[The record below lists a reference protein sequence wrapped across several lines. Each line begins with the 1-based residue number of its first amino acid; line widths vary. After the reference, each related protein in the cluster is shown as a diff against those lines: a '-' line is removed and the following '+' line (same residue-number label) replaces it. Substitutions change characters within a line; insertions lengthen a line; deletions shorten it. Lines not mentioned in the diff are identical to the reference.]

1 MATRKKSADSGT
13 EDNKTKFISGTDS
26 AFTYK
31 RDRAQIM
38 DFSKQLEILQRNPT
52 TNYSKTFMQ
61 YTKELVKTYI
71 QSPATNQDT
80 LREISRFLW
89 RNSMLYQRM
98 IMYQASMPLF
108 SYNITQ
114 ENDFSKEITSDKAWK
129 NYYKVLSE
137 FNKYDIKRE
146 GYNALCLAL
155 RDGFFVGFMYE
166 EDKRFLMPLD
176 VQYCRIMGKNA
187 AGQWVVYFDAN
198 FFNQGS
204 NSEFVLGID
213 GHPEYATW
221 HKVFIDGYQAFLRD
235 RTNSRWFRLP
245 PELTCCILCGP
256 EDEFAFPLPAY
267 LPIFPSLMDLLDLES
282 ILQSKN
288 ELENYKLIVSKIPLV
303 DNGNSGDI
311 DDFAISME
319 LSNYFDQM
327 IKNQVPDLVGSVVSP
342 MDIDT
347 ISFDKSNSSAET
359 DTLGKAIRN
368 LFNNSGVSE
377 VVVAGGGT
385 NASTLAI
392 RFGQIADANNTWV
405 LVNRYESWLNYY
417 INENISQG
425 YIFEIFKLTDFNRE
439 EVIKE
444 KRESATLGGSALDLI
459 AVTDGNPYKA
469 VSKLRFEAALGIRDM
484 MIPLQSSYNATTSS
498 DGEVGRPETP
508 DTSLSPSG
516 DRTRNTAE

>member
-1 MATRKKSADSGT
+1 MANKKTAESGT
-13 EDNKTKFISGTDS
+13 DENKTKFISGDRPE
-26 AFTYK
+26 FQYK

-38 DFSKQLEILQRNPT
+38 DFAKQIEYLQRNPT
-52 TNYSKTFMQ
+52 TNYTKSFMQ
-61 YTKELVKTYI
+61 YNKDIVKTYV

-114 ENDFSKEITSDKAWK
+114 ENDFSKDITPDKAWRD
-129 NYYKVLSE
+129 YYKVVSE
-137 FNKYDIKRE
+137 FNKFDIKRE
-146 GYNALCLAL
+146 GYNTLCIAL

-166 EDKRFLMPLD
+166 EDKRFMMPLD

-187 AGQWVVYFDAN
+187 SGQWVVYFDAN

-204 NSEFVLGID
+204 NSEFVLGIE

-221 HKVFIDGYQAFLRD
+221 DKVFIDGYQAFLND
-235 RTNSRWFRLP
+235 RQNSRWFRLP
-245 PELTCCILCGP
+245 PERTCCLICGP
-256 EDEFAFPLPAY
+256 EDEFAYPLPAY

-311 DDFAISME
+311 DDFAISLE
-319 LSNYFDQM
+319 LSNYFNSM
-327 IKNQVPDLVGSVVSP
+327 IQNQVPDLIGSVVSP
-342 MDIDT
+342 MEIET
-347 ISFDKSNSSAET
+347 ISFDRANSSGDT

-385 NASTLAI
+385 NPSTLAI
-392 RFGQIADANNTWV
+392 RYGQIADMEITWV
-405 LVNRYESWLNYY
+405 LVNRFESWLNYY
-417 INENISQG
+417 ISENISDG
-425 YIFEIFKLTDFNRE
+425 YLFEIFKLTDFNRE
-439 EVIKE
+439 DVINE
-444 KRESATLGGSALDLI
+444 KREVATLGGSVTDLVSAI
-459 AVTDGNPYKA
+459 DGNPYKA
-469 VSKLRFEAALGIRDM
+469 VSKLRFESALDIRSL
-484 MIPLQSSYNATTSS
+484 MIPLQSSYNGGSVEDS
-498 DGEVGRPETP
+498 EPGRPETP
-508 DTSLSPSG
+508 DSSISPSG